1 MKILL
6 VKPVV
11 PKNFVLNCIPPLGLG
26 YLATALRQAGIN
38 QVNIL
43 DCVKDNLSYEDFQ
56 KKVKRFKPDVVGFSV
71 FSHDLT
77 SLKKS
82 LEITKRINP
91 KIITIAGGPHPSGFP
106 AETLKEFEQLDYV
119 FCSEGEIGL
128 PQLINY
134 FQKKLNNRTLFLIP
148 GLVWRDKK
156 DQIKVN
162 AQAYLEDL
170 DSIGY
175 VAWDLLK
182 PQNYPDA
189 PQGVIFRNLPVA
201 PIMAT
206 RGCPFNCTFCA
217 GWTISGKRIRK
228 RKIDNLIGEIDLLYH
243 KYGIREI
250 HFLDDN
256 FTFFRDYVEEFC
268 HKLMQKDFKIS
279 WCCPNGV
286 RLDTLDQKLLKLMQE
301 AGCYYVSVGIE
312 SGSDRILK
320 LMRKGTKVA
329 KIRKMVKEVHKA
341 HMPINGFFILGY
353 PGETKK
359 EIIRTINFAKSLD
372 LSRAAFYNYLPLPRT
387 EAYEHLIKSGEIKE
401 EDIDWNRIFQS
412 EVPYESSTLSQGELK
427 KLQRRAHREFY
438 LRPKIIWRLL
448 REIKTVQQF
457 IYILRRAKA
466 YMFS

>member
-26 YLATALRQAGIN
+26 YLATALRKAGID
-38 QVNIL
+38 QINIL
-43 DCVKDNLSYEDFQ
+43 DCVKDNLSYEDFE
-56 KKVKRFKPDVVGFSV
+56 KTIKRLKPDVVGFSV
-71 FSHDLT
+71 FSHDLP

-82 LEITKRINP
+82 LEITKKINP
-91 KIITIAGGPHPSGFP
+91 KIITIAGGPHPSVLP
-106 AETLKEFEQLDYV
+106 SEMLREFEQLNYV
-119 FCSEGEIGL
+119 FCGEAEVGL
-128 PQLINY
+128 PKLVNY
-134 FQKKLNNRTLFLIP
+134 LQKRIKNITLSSIP
-148 GLVWRDKK
+148 GLVWRDKN
-156 DQIKVN
+156 DRIKVN

-182 PQNYPDA
+182 PQEYPDA
-189 PQGVIFRNLPVA
+189 PQGVIFRNLPIA
-201 PIMAT
+201 PVMAT

-217 GWTISGKRIRK
+217 GWTISGKKIRK
-228 RKIDNLIGEIDLLYH
+228 RNIDNLIGEIDLLYH

-268 HKLMQKDFKIS
+268 HKLIQKDFKIS

-286 RLDTLDQKLLKLMQE
+286 RLDTLDQKILKLMQE

-312 SGSDRILK
+312 AGSDRILK
-320 LMRKGTKVA
+320 LMRKGTNVT
-329 KIRKMVKEVHKA
+329 KIKKMVQIVHKA
-341 HMPINGFFILGY
+341 DMPINGFFILGY
-353 PGETKK
+353 PGETKN

-387 EAYEHLIKSGEIKE
+387 EAYDYLIKSGEIKE
-401 EDIDWNRIFQS
+401 EDIDWSRIFQA
-412 EVPYESSTLSQGELK
+412 EVPYESPTLSHGQLK
-427 KLQRRAHREFY
+427 YLQKRAHREFY

-448 REIKTVQQF
+448 KEIRTYQQF

-466 YMFS
+466 YMIN